1 MTNTYKIHQSDGQEL
16 NHPTQSDLVSNLTIF
31 NEEYDSKRL
40 SEIENFED
48 NSDYSNYPTLEKV
61 LDNYDAKKYGGKSF
75 TVRVKDIYIFSS
87 SDLLGGYDRPEA
99 LRFPSNDSK
108 CRANLRK
115 PFGDQEHRGFRDEDF
130 GTVNGFIRVEI
141 DNSKLFDDLLST
153 TKYIFTLAKN
163 MGNHRFW
170 MKKIAVK
177 GKPTEYLM
185 KIMFHPVSTIA
196 NPIDWVRIEADGHA
210 SDADARMSQNEG
222 QKFVTNLASQDKDA
236 VECYNFLKEMKLEY
250 IPNKASRGVMALAG
264 VIPKGETW
272 IKISSIQG
280 LKDGIGNGL
289 FKEFGETNIRWAIK
303 TLKDVCKITGESS
316 FSYTS
321 LKVLTTMY
329 KSFTESHAKPD
340 QKQFGSIFTQKQ
352 LDTFFLKF
360 YKAAAN
366 TDNDFGSDTEKYG
379 KLCNL
384 TQTKDMKDMVYLAAD
399 AYWPKIVGYYKQSV
413 SKGDGLYGFSYKHP
427 CVEYFLG
434 QAGKMTY
441 KEVLR
446 IVA

>member
-1 MTNTYKIHQSDGQEL
+1 MTDTYKIHQSDGQEL

-48 NSDYSNYPTLEKV
+48 DSDYSNYPTLEKV
-61 LDNYDAKKYGGKSF
+61 LDNYDAEKYKGKSF
-75 TVRVKDIYIFSS
+75 TVRVKDKHIFSS
-87 SDLLGGYDRPEA
+87 SDLLGGYDRPES

-108 CRANLRK
+108 CRINLRK
-115 PFGDQEHRGFRDEDF
+115 PFGDQEHRGFRDEDC
-130 GTVNGFIRVEI
+130 GTLNGFIRVEM
-141 DNSKLFDDLLST
+141 DNSELFDDLLST
-153 TKYIFTLAKN
+153 TKYIFTLVKN
-163 MGNHRFW
+163 MGNHRVW
-170 MKKIAVK
+170 MKKIVAK
-177 GKPTEYLM
+177 GKPTEFLM

-196 NPIDWVRIEADGHA
+196 NPIDWIRIESDGHT

-222 QKFVTNLASQDKDA
+222 QKFVSSLASQDRNA
-236 VECYNFLKEMKLEY
+236 VECFNFLKEMKLEY
-250 IPNKASRGVMALAG
+250 IPNKVSRGVMALAG
-264 VIPKGETW
+264 VVPEGETW

-316 FSYTS
+316 FSYTA
-321 LKVLTTMY
+321 LKVLSTMY
-329 KSFTESHAKPD
+329 KSFTESHARPD

-352 LDTFFLKF
+352 LDTFFMKF
-360 YKAAAN
+360 YKAAAKS
-366 TDNDFGSDTEKYG
+366 DNDFGSDTEKYG

-384 TQTKDMKDMVYLAAD
+384 TQTKDMKDMVFLAAD
-399 AYWPKIVGYYKQSV
+399 AYWPKIVGYYKKNV

-441 KEVLR
+441 KEVLK